1 VERSPD
7 RARRHTARS
16 VLRRIDDDTL
26 DHLMEVETKPQ
37 TTSGRLEALD
47 REWDVD
53 RTIEAEA
60 ATMGLIGLALGT
72 FVRPALLALP
82 ATVGAA
88 VFLFGSRGIYPLL
101 PIFRRLGIRTAREIE
116 RERYAVKAL
125 RGDFDA
131 LPEAPT
137 TADPRS
143 LAPSRCGTDG
153 PRSTPMQLLPQPGAW
168 NAAPTSV

>member
-1 VERSPD
+1 MERTPD

-26 DHLMEVETKPQ
+26 DHLMEVEARPETA
-37 TTSGRLEALD
+37 SRRLEALD
-47 REWDVD
+47 REWDID

-72 FVRPALLALP
+72 FVRPAFLALP

-88 VFLFGSRGIYPLL
+88 VFLFGTRGLYPLL

-131 LPEAPT
+131 LPDAP
-137 TADPRS
+137 AG
-143 LAPSRCGTDG
+143 GTPEKAG
-153 PRSTPMQLLPQPGAW
+153 
-168 NAAPTSV
+168 AAPLRH

>member
-1 VERSPD
+1 MEHSLEHNPD
-7 RARRHTARS
+7 RGRRHTARS

-26 DHLMEVETKPQ
+26 DHLMQVEARPETA
-37 TTSGRLEALD
+37 SRRLEALD
-47 REWDVD
+47 REWDLD

-60 ATMGLIGLALGT
+60 AAMGLMGLALGA
-72 FVRPALLALP
+72 FVRPAFLALP

-88 VFLFGSRGIYPLL
+88 VFMFGTRGMYPLL

-131 LPEAPT
+131 PPHDAATHPKAPEGP
-137 TADPRS
+137 
-143 LAPSRCGTDG
+143 GTDAL
-153 PRSTPMQLLPQPGAW
+153 RH
-168 NAAPTSV
+168 

>member
-1 VERSPD
+1 MERSPD

-26 DHLMEVETKPQ
+26 HHLMEVETKPE
-37 TTSGRLEALD
+37 TTSRRLEALD
-47 REWDVD
+47 REWDID

-72 FVRPALLALP
+72 FVRPAFLALP
-82 ATVGAA
+82 ATAAAA

-137 TADPRS
+137 TAEP
-143 LAPSRCGTDG
+143 
-153 PRSTPMQLLPQPGAW
+153 PQPGAE
-168 NAAPTSV
+168 PLRH

>member
-1 VERSPD
+1 MEPSSD

-16 VLRRIDDDTL
+16 VLRRIDEDTL
-26 DHLMEVETKPQ
+26 DHLMEVGQKPEAA
-37 TTSGRLEALD
+37 SRRLEALD

-53 RTIEAEA
+53 RSIEAEA

-72 FVRPALLALP
+72 LVRPALLALP

-88 VFLFGSRGIYPLL
+88 VFLFGTTGLYPLL
-101 PIFRRLGIRTAREIE
+101 PVFRRLGIRTAREIE

-131 LPEAPT
+131 M
-137 TADPRS
+137 PREQQR
-143 LAPSRCGTDG
+143 A
-153 PRSTPMQLLPQPGAW
+153 PGAAD
-168 NAAPTSV
+168 AASTAPVHH

>member
-1 VERSPD
+1 MERSPD

-26 DHLMEVETKPQ
+26 DHLMEVARKPETA
-37 TTSGRLEALD
+37 SRRLEALD
-47 REWDVD
+47 REWDID

-60 ATMGLIGLALGT
+60 ATMGLVGLALGA
-72 FVRPALLALP
+72 FVRPAFLAMP

-88 VFLFGSRGIYPLL
+88 VFLFGTRGLYPLL

-131 LPEAPT
+131 MSAE
-137 TADPRS
+137 
-143 LAPSRCGTDG
+143 
-153 PRSTPMQLLPQPGAW
+153 QQPGSPAEGVDSG
-168 NAAPTSV
+168 APVRH

>member
-1 VERSPD
+1 MDVERLPD

-26 DHLMEVETKPQ
+26 DHLMEVETKPE
-37 TTSGRLEALD
+37 TTSRRLEALD
-47 REWDVD
+47 REWDLD
-53 RTIEAEA
+53 RTVEAEA
-60 ATMGLIGLALGT
+60 AAMGLIGLALGT

-88 VFLFGSRGIYPLL
+88 VFLFGTRGIYPLL

-131 LPEAPT
+131 LPEE
-137 TADPRS
+137 
-143 LAPSRCGTDG
+143 PST
-153 PRSTPMQLLPQPGAW
+153 RSTTPEAAGAG
-168 NAAPTSV
+168 PLRH

>member
-1 VERSPD
+1 MDRSPD

-26 DHLMEVETKPQ
+26 DHLMEVETKPE
-37 TTSGRLEALD
+37 TTSRRLEALD

-72 FVRPALLALP
+72 FVRPAFLALP

-137 TADPRS
+137 T
-143 LAPSRCGTDG
+143 GT
-153 PRSTPMQLLPQPGAW
+153 PQQANVEPLRH
-168 NAAPTSV
+168 

>member
-1 VERSPD
+1 MERSPD

-26 DHLMEVETKPQ
+26 DHLMEVETKPE
-37 TTSGRLEALD
+37 TTSRRLETLD
-47 REWDVD
+47 REWDID
-53 RTIEAEA
+53 RTVEAEA

-72 FVRPALLALP
+72 FVRPAFLALP

-88 VFLFGSRGIYPLL
+88 VFLFGTRGIYPLL

-131 LPEAPT
+131 LPDAAAAEAQQQNSAEPL
-137 TADPRS
+137 RH
-143 LAPSRCGTDG
+143 
-153 PRSTPMQLLPQPGAW
+153 
-168 NAAPTSV
+168 